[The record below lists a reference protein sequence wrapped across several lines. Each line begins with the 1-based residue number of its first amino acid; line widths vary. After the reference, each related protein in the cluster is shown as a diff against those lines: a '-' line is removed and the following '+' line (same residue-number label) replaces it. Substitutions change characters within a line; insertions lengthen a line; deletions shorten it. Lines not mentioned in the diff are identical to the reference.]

1 MFTIFVLIGGR
12 IDKTEGVLV
21 QSRGSCLWQVKVGPV
36 KYYLED
42 DDDDCVNGRDNVIG
56 AIGVAFVWIGVIREE
71 MGDVEGENYDSL
83 LRNLT
88 NANTMLLNDASET
101 LEFNSIDAL
110 DQVCQ

>member
-1 MFTIFVLIGGR
+1 
-12 IDKTEGVLV
+12 
-21 QSRGSCLWQVKVGPV
+21 
-36 KYYLED
+36 
-42 DDDDCVNGRDNVIG
+42 
-56 AIGVAFVWIGVIREE
+56 

-110 DQVCQ
+110 DQVHCIARSPQCETRFQGAGTLYTITSQLVKGGDIGKTLDMKVEFQSHRFPRKIVRVGRLQSSLLRI

>member
-1 MFTIFVLIGGR
+1 
-12 IDKTEGVLV
+12 
-21 QSRGSCLWQVKVGPV
+21 
-36 KYYLED
+36 
-42 DDDDCVNGRDNVIG
+42 
-56 AIGVAFVWIGVIREE
+56 

-110 DQVCQ
+110 DQVDTRCQQCEETEIVRFQGAGTLYTITSQLVKGGDIGKTLDMKVEFQSNR

>member
-1 MFTIFVLIGGR
+1 
-12 IDKTEGVLV
+12 
-21 QSRGSCLWQVKVGPV
+21 
-36 KYYLED
+36 
-42 DDDDCVNGRDNVIG
+42 
-56 AIGVAFVWIGVIREE
+56 

-110 DQVCQ
+110 DQVHWMQQCEER

>member
-1 MFTIFVLIGGR
+1 
-12 IDKTEGVLV
+12 
-21 QSRGSCLWQVKVGPV
+21 
-36 KYYLED
+36 
-42 DDDDCVNGRDNVIG
+42 
-56 AIGVAFVWIGVIREE
+56 

-110 DQVCQ
+110 DQVCLEPFLMQVQDIACAGRWNPVHDHQPTCEGRRYWEDS

>member
-1 MFTIFVLIGGR
+1 
-12 IDKTEGVLV
+12 
-21 QSRGSCLWQVKVGPV
+21 
-36 KYYLED
+36 
-42 DDDDCVNGRDNVIG
+42 
-56 AIGVAFVWIGVIREE
+56 

-110 DQVCQ
+110 DQVHWMQDQR

>member
-1 MFTIFVLIGGR
+1 
-12 IDKTEGVLV
+12 
-21 QSRGSCLWQVKVGPV
+21 
-36 KYYLED
+36 
-42 DDDDCVNGRDNVIG
+42 
-56 AIGVAFVWIGVIREE
+56 

-110 DQVCQ
+110 DQVDTRCQQCEETLSAFRALERCTP

>member
-1 MFTIFVLIGGR
+1 
-12 IDKTEGVLV
+12 
-21 QSRGSCLWQVKVGPV
+21 
-36 KYYLED
+36 
-42 DDDDCVNGRDNVIG
+42 
-56 AIGVAFVWIGVIREE
+56 

-110 DQVCQ
+110 DQVITRCQPCEEILSAFRALERCTP

>member
-1 MFTIFVLIGGR
+1 
-12 IDKTEGVLV
+12 
-21 QSRGSCLWQVKVGPV
+21 
-36 KYYLED
+36 
-42 DDDDCVNGRDNVIG
+42 
-56 AIGVAFVWIGVIREE
+56 

-110 DQVCQ
+110 DQVITRCQQCEERLSAYRALERCTP

>member
-1 MFTIFVLIGGR
+1 
-12 IDKTEGVLV
+12 
-21 QSRGSCLWQVKVGPV
+21 
-36 KYYLED
+36 
-42 DDDDCVNGRDNVIG
+42 
-56 AIGVAFVWIGVIREE
+56 

-110 DQVCQ
+110 DQVHCIARSPQCEES

>member
-1 MFTIFVLIGGR
+1 
-12 IDKTEGVLV
+12 
-21 QSRGSCLWQVKVGPV
+21 
-36 KYYLED
+36 
-42 DDDDCVNGRDNVIG
+42 
-56 AIGVAFVWIGVIREE
+56 

-110 DQVCQ
+110 DQVHCFQQCGEMIQFQGAGTLYTITSQLVKGGDIGKTLDMKVEFQSCRCQQHSKMFLRVGRLLYNLLRI

>member
-1 MFTIFVLIGGR
+1 MLMGMRMMT
-12 IDKTEGVLV
+12 
-21 QSRGSCLWQVKVGPV
+21 
-36 KYYLED
+36 
-42 DDDDCVNGRDNVIG
+42 IG

-110 DQVCQ
+110 DQVHCIARSPQCEES

>member
-1 MFTIFVLIGGR
+1 MGTR
-12 IDKTEGVLV
+12 MMT
-21 QSRGSCLWQVKVGPV
+21 
-36 KYYLED
+36 
-42 DDDDCVNGRDNVIG
+42 IG

-110 DQVCQ
+110 DQVHCIARSPQCEES

>member
-1 MFTIFVLIGGR
+1 
-12 IDKTEGVLV
+12 
-21 QSRGSCLWQVKVGPV
+21 
-36 KYYLED
+36 
-42 DDDDCVNGRDNVIG
+42 
-56 AIGVAFVWIGVIREE
+56 

-110 DQVCQ
+110 DQVCLYLFLVQVQDISLVQGAGTLYTITSQLVKGGDIGKTLDMKVGV

>member
-1 MFTIFVLIGGR
+1 
-12 IDKTEGVLV
+12 
-21 QSRGSCLWQVKVGPV
+21 
-36 KYYLED
+36 
-42 DDDDCVNGRDNVIG
+42 
-56 AIGVAFVWIGVIREE
+56 

-110 DQVCQ
+110 DQVCLNAYNYFLQVKDIACAGSWNPVHDHQPACEGRRYWEDS

>member
-1 MFTIFVLIGGR
+1 
-12 IDKTEGVLV
+12 
-21 QSRGSCLWQVKVGPV
+21 
-36 KYYLED
+36 
-42 DDDDCVNGRDNVIG
+42 
-56 AIGVAFVWIGVIREE
+56 

-110 DQVCQ
+110 DQVCLELFLVSKKYRLFRALEPCTRSPASL

>member
-1 MFTIFVLIGGR
+1 
-12 IDKTEGVLV
+12 
-21 QSRGSCLWQVKVGPV
+21 
-36 KYYLED
+36 
-42 DDDDCVNGRDNVIG
+42 
-56 AIGVAFVWIGVIREE
+56 

-110 DQVCQ
+110 DQVQWMQYQRGDPIAGGWDVVHHHQPACEGGRYWKDS